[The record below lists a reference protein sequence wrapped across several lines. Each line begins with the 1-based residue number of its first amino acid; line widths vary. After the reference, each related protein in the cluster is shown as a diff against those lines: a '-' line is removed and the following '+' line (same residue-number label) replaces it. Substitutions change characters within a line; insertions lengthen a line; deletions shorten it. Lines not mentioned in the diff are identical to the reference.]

1 MANSQQRFIGI
12 KLEIECYLA
21 TYILLL
27 GIESIEDIPEYK
39 REVLMWRTE
48 LSIINVKATTC
59 LHHKHVYLKHY
70 ATKLK
75 RCCNPF
81 NTHKKVI
88 NGGAWCV
95 DFVNKRN
102 NLMKLLNKCLIIE
115 DNIGLPLSYEYLI
128 KSFHLKDP
136 SDACVLNISGRSL
149 NSPVNTDFSLFK
161 NVCEVDASDNNL
173 TLDAFCSFPKIEK
186 LFLQANNMKFID
198 LSNDSFPY
206 LQSLDLSYNFLCNK
220 AIINLGKL
228 KCLKDLLLC
237 GCSLKKLPQMFDVG
251 AKDHRLTVLKLGNN
265 KICSVPD
272 LSYQHNIH
280 SNKNLSFQC
289 LSSLDLSNN
298 QIFYESSL
306 LPATYW
312 PNLTILMLWGNPI
325 IDTQRADASILDE
338 NFQKLFDI
346 KVIRQKPSHHFLRN
360 FNLSAKKILNIGKI
374 INKPIPSIKY
384 NNLQLLESNTSNFK
398 NKLIN
403 ENQKKMNSFNEE
415 AVPSFNNSLEELNGY
430 SITKPKNVFL
440 TQLNEE
446 SEFSMPNHYPI
457 EDDDF
462 EETELSIKR
471 LPMGA
476 SIKRLKAILDKQKF
490 LSFSKN
496 KKKSTTDKQMMV
508 NEALEDM
515 RVQKTYV
522 KENLATLLEQRNNS
536 SKFHYRE
543 VKELAK
549 SMQRKY
555 DEVRKELMKPILLS
569 YENEV

>member
-1 MANSQQRFIGI
+1 MNPFCIGSNSQVVNI
-12 KLEIECYLA
+12 Y
-21 TYILLL
+21 TYKYF
-27 GIESIEDIPEYK
+27 PVRK
-39 REVLMWRTE
+39 
-48 LSIINVKATTC
+48 
-59 LHHKHVYLKHY
+59 
-70 ATKLK
+70 TKLTQ
-75 RCCNPF
+75 NG
-81 NTHKKVI
+81 
-88 NGGAWCV
+88 GGAWCV